1 LMDLEY
7 LIEQIFYN
15 RGATFSAVAAVVVFF
30 LLIALLKTF
39 IKVALPQVLIVVNG
53 RKSRREGKTYGFSVV
68 RGRTTVIPYFQEA
81 RQLDLGIYPIKV
93 RVEGVN
99 SANGITV
106 GADATACV
114 CIDTDDPAMVYT
126 AVEKLLGKS
135 RHEIQ
140 EQIQSTLIGN
150 FRGALNKATP
160 QEAIGM
166 INADLV
172 SDGDNDYEGSRAKF
186 REELV
191 NDINNDLS
199 TFGMKVV
206 SVSFQN
212 IWDTS
217 NYIANLA
224 QKTLSGK
231 RKEVAIEEARLV
243 AEADKAESDSNK
255 IITLAKNKAE
265 EAIIATRQKVELYRK
280 ESENLIS
287 EKQFLADNSIEKALN
302 EGQARIQEQQVE
314 LMKLKN
320 QSELLLQAE
329 AEQKV
334 SELLAEGENEAV
346 HIVEKTRN
354 VLLQKKAE
362 LLQEAGQTGSMV
374 LFMNQLPHLYS
385 SFKENSAHS
394 KVDTFMVMDEKTGFS
409 GAVNRG
415 PAAFSEFL
423 KHFQESMGLDIP
435 SLMGKGGAE

>member
-1 LMDLEY
+1 MLE
-7 LIEQIFYN
+7 LLFYH
-15 RGATFSAVAAVVVFF
+15 RGATFSALAAVVVFF
-30 LLIALLKTF
+30 FMIALLKTF
-39 IKVALPQVLIVVNG
+39 IKVALPQILIVVNG

-81 RQLDLGIYPIKV
+81 CHLDLGIYPIKV

-114 CIDTDDPAMVYT
+114 CINTDDPAMVYT

-135 RHEIQ
+135 REEIQ
-140 EQIQSTLIGN
+140 EQIQRTLIGN

-166 INADLV
+166 INSELV
-172 SDGDNDYEGSRAKF
+172 RDDSGDQEGSRAKF

-191 NDINNDLS
+191 SDIDSDLS

-224 QKTLSGK
+224 QKTLSAK
-231 RKEVAIEEARLV
+231 KKEVAIEEARLT
-243 AEADKAESDSNK
+243 AEADKAESDSHK
-255 IITLAKNKAE
+255 FITLAKNKAE

-280 ESENLIS
+280 ESSNLIN
-287 EKQFLADNSIEKALN
+287 EKVFLADNGIEKAQN
-302 EGQARIQEQQVE
+302 EGQARIQEQNVE
-314 LMKLKN
+314 FMKLKN

-329 AEQKV
+329 ADLKV
-334 SELLAEGENEAV
+334 SELLAEGESEAV
-346 HIVEKTRN
+346 RIVEETRN
-354 VLLQKKAE
+354 TLLQKKSE
-362 LLQEAGQTGSMV
+362 LLEEAGQTGSMV
-374 LFMNQLPHLYS
+374 LFMNQLPHLYAA
-385 SFKENSAHS
+385 FKENSTKT
-394 KVDTFMVMDEKTGFS
+394 KVDTFMVMDDKTGFS

-415 PAAFSEFL
+415 PAAFTEFL
-423 KHFQESMGLDIP
+423 THFQESMGLDIP
-435 SLMGKGGAE
+435 ALMGKKGAES

>member
-1 LMDLEY
+1 MIQEL
-7 LIEQIFYN
+7 FN
-15 RGATFSAVAAVVVFF
+15 SWGAAIYAVAAVIVFF
-30 LLIALLKTF
+30 VLIGILKTF
-39 IKVALPQVLIVVNG
+39 IKVALPQILIVVNG

-68 RGRTTVIPYFQEA
+68 RGRTTVIPYFQEVKK
-81 RQLDLGIYPIKV
+81 LDLGIYPIKV
-93 RVEGVN
+93 RVDGVN

-135 RHEIQ
+135 RAEIQ
-140 EQIQSTLIGN
+140 EQIQRTLIGN

-166 INADLV
+166 ISADAET
-172 SDGDNDYEGSRAKF
+172 SEAYDNEGSRAQF

-191 NDINNDLS
+191 NDINSDLS

-224 QKTLSGK
+224 QKTLSSK
-231 RKEVAIEEARLV
+231 KKEVAIEEARLT
-243 AEADKAESDSNK
+243 AEADKAESDGNK
-255 IITLAKNKAE
+255 FITLAQNKAE

-280 ESENLIS
+280 ESENLIN
-287 EKQFLADNSIEKALN
+287 EKRLVSDNSIEKAHN
-302 EGQARIQEQQVE
+302 EGQARIQEQLVE
-314 LMKLKN
+314 LRKLKN

-329 AEQKV
+329 ADQRA

-346 HIVEKTRN
+346 RIVEETRN
-354 VLLQKKAE
+354 NLLLKKSE
-362 LLQEAGQTGSMV
+362 LLREAESTGSLV
-374 LFMNQLPHLYS
+374 LFMNQLPHLFEA
-385 SFKENSAHS
+385 FKENAGKT
-394 KVDTFMVMDEKTGFS
+394 KVDNFMVLDEKTGFS

-415 PAAFSEFL
+415 PAAFTDFL
-423 KHFQESMGLDIP
+423 KFFQESMGLDIP
-435 SLMGKGGAE
+435 SLMGKKES